1 MSAKWIIIIVV
12 GTLGIFRALQ
22 PAFYRHWIRGKF
34 QLLFESRGSIP
45 MHFLMALIASVFA
58 GLSGLMLWP
67 QTAWYLTFAVL
78 PAILIARLA
87 WVITLAFL
95 LRPRGSA
102 VVLSGGY
109 SYAATALVY
118 FWTVLLVFIVQ
129 RFGASFEPYAVG
141 ALALGH
147 VLGLLWFSQLA
158 PAFQNLKEQGLR
170 FYAILYLC
178 TLEVIPIYLF
188 AN

>member
-1 MSAKWIIIIVV
+1 MSAKWLVIAVL

-22 PAFYRHWIRGKF
+22 PAFFSHWIRGKF
-34 QLLFESRGSIP
+34 QLLFESRSSVP
-45 MHFLMALIASVFA
+45 MHVLMAFVASIFA
-58 GLSGLMLWP
+58 GLSGLLLWP
-67 QTAWYLTFAVL
+67 ETEWYIAFAVL
-78 PAILIARLA
+78 PAILIARLV
-87 WVITLAFL
+87 WVVALAFL
-95 LRPRGSA
+95 LRPKGSA

-118 FWTVLLVFIVQ
+118 FWTVVLVFIVQ
-129 RFGASFEPYAVG
+129 RFGEGVEPYAMGV
-141 ALALGH
+141 LALGH